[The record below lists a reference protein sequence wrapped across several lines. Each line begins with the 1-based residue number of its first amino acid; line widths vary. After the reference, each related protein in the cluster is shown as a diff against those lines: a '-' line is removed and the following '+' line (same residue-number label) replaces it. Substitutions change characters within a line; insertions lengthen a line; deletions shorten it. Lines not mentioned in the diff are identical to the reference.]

1 MSDPNA
7 LKRILDDLAAG
18 AIDTARAADL
28 IAGLEH
34 PNPEPIVDAESL
46 YDAPPQ
52 RGQTDPARPEDATG
66 TEIPESGD
74 ESEPVDRDE
83 PADEDE
89 LVDDGPADQD
99 EPDDERTGDGEPADD
114 DEPVDGDQPDADDRA
129 GDQSTLPPLFTI
141 EMDDIAAT
149 AGGFVR
155 DAGDFARHAFER
167 IGNLA
172 SSVRQAA
179 PEPPAAGEPGTE
191 TPAPDPQG
199 PRWTQ
204 NTRGIERVVLRS
216 VGRRV
221 RLIGDASVA
230 TITVEG
236 PHTLRRRGSGL
247 EVSTEGEIGV
257 DLSSFSV
264 IRPPRT
270 LDDLRAIG
278 LGQEL
283 VVRVNPAI
291 VVDAEVTGSRLI
303 TIGVPHLG
311 KIRVSAGSANLNGVT
326 EVTDALVQ
334 AGGATLTGPIS
345 EGRSRVRVE
354 SGNLTVR
361 LAAGANVTIRS
372 ETQLGRVSWP
382 GEPHGTVDEYVVGAG
397 AAALEIG
404 VVMGRAVVR
413 IED

>member
-34 PNPEPIVDAESL
+34 PNPEPVVDAESL

-52 RGQTDPARPEDATG
+52 RVRAATATPQDAEPG
-66 TEIPESGD
+66 TPESD
-74 ESEPVDRDE
+74 EEDRTDENE
-83 PADEDE
+83 PADENRSADQ
-89 LVDDGPADQD
+89 GAPADGNEPGD
-99 EPDDERTGDGEPADD
+99 EDEN
-114 DEPVDGDQPDADDRA
+114 
-129 GDQSTLPPLFTI
+129 TLPPLFTI

-191 TPAPDPQG
+191 APAPDPQG

-236 PHTLRRRGSGL
+236 PHTLRRRGSDL

-382 GEPHGTVDEYVVGAG
+382 GEPHGTVDEYVVGTG